1 MLRSCA
7 AVALAAALGQL
18 VAGYGGRLGSKV
30 GDELSGAHPG
40 LCGLLIGGRGRE
52 IVYIYTLP

>member
-52 IVYIYTLP
+52 IVYIC